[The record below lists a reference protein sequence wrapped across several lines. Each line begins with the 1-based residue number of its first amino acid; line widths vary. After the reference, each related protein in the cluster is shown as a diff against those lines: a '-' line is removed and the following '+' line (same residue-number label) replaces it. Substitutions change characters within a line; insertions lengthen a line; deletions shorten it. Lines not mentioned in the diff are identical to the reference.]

1 MASFFIAVISG
12 LTVLALASWFGIG
25 KDKNSKVL
33 PSGFK
38 VRKTGKWIIIISVI
52 MVVCGLALWLGDP
65 GQNTGFNLHS
75 QRASFGF
82 LMAILGGILFGVGK
96 IIEWFQKI

>member
-1 MASFFIAVISG
+1 MSNFLIAVISG

-25 KDKNSKVL
+25 KDKTARVL
-33 PSGFK
+33 PKGFR
-38 VRKTGKWIIIISVI
+38 VRKTGKWIMIISVI
-52 MVVCGLALWLGDP
+52 IIIWGLILWGGDP
-65 GQNTGFNLHS
+65 GQSMGFNLHS

-82 LMAILGGILFGVGK
+82 LMTIAGGILFGIGK